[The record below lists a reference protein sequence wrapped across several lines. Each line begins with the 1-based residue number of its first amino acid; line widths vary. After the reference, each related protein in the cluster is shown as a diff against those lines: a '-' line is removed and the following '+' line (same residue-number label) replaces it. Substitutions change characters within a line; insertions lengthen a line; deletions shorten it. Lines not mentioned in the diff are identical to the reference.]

1 MNKEKNFSIDKKE
14 FETYEEALI
23 WGKLFLENFNV
34 DMILLLTIK
43 NKKHENNF

>member
-1 MNKEKNFSIDKKE
+1 MKNSVYILFMNKDKNFKLDKKE

-34 DMILLLTIK
+34 DMIK
-43 NKKHENNF
+43 FY